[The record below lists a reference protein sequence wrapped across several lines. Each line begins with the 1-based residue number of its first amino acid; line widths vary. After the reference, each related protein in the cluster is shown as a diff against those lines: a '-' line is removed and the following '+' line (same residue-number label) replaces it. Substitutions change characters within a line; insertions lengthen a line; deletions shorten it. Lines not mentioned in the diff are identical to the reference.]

1 MAGKRKSSRMPSENL
16 RAETA
21 WPERAGGLPAAK
33 YFAINAFVIFH
44 LLAILCWALP
54 INTPVTLKFRNFV
67 RPYFIWSGLFQTWDM
82 FAPNPK
88 ATNGYVEAII
98 IYKDGTTDLWTF
110 PRMELLS
117 YRDRYFEERYR
128 KYEENLSSD
137 FYPALWPDAARHVA
151 RMYRTHASPPRKI
164 MLVARWSEINPPT
177 ARGNERGPWEAHVF
191 YSYDVQP
198 EDLQ

>member
-1 MAGKRKSSRMPSENL
+1 MAGKRKSSRMPPENP

-21 WPERAGGLPAAK
+21 RPGRTGAFAAAK
-33 YFAINAFVIFH
+33 YFAINAFLIFH

-54 INTPVTLKFRNFV
+54 INTPVTLNFKNFV
-67 RPYFIWSGLFQTWDM
+67 RPYFLWSGLFQGWDM

-88 ATNGYVEAII
+88 AINGYLEAIV
-98 IYKDGTTDLWTF
+98 IYKDGSTDLWPF

-128 KYEENLSSD
+128 KYAENLTSGL
-137 FYPALWPDAARHVA
+137 YPGLWPDAARHIA
-151 RMYRTHASPPRKI
+151 RMYRGRPSPPRKI
-164 MLVARWSEINPPT
+164 MLVARWSEINPP
-177 ARGNERGPWEAHVF
+177 AAGGNERGPWEAHVF